1 MKEQKSIN
9 QELADKIQQ
18 LDFDKAMLEKE
29 NKNLSSRV
37 IDFNGLLDQS
47 DLQAQLK
54 FRNAEV
60 ADYQKKLTEEREKSS
75 EQV

>member
-18 LDFDKAMLEKE
+18 LEFDKAMLEKE